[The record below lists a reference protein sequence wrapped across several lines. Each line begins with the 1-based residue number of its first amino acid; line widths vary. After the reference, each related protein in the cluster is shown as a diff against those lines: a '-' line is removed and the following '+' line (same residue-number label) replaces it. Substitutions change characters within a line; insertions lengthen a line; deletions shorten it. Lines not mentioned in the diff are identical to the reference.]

1 MTQSAAHTQSTS
13 SVLMIRPGRFYPNPE
28 TAADNAFQRN
38 GHCGSDA
45 LTLVARK
52 EFDAAVQTLRAAGV
66 NVHVFE
72 DTAEPEKPDAV
83 FPNNW
88 ISTHHDGRIALFPMY
103 SALRRRERRQDI
115 IEELRKHYRVRE
127 VIDYSAFEDEG
138 RCLEGTGSLVFD
150 HLNKIAYVS
159 LSNRSNPKVIQRFAD
174 DFRYEP
180 VTFTSIG
187 SNGQP
192 IYHTN
197 VMMCIGTAFA
207 MVGLEMIWDKAEQ
220 QQVRA
225 RLEKTGKEIVG
236 LSADQIANFAGNAIE
251 LQNKSGEKL
260 LVLSSRAA
268 RALTEEQRERLS
280 RYARRRKS
288 DGHRDAAAPR
298 ANLIVA
304 SLRTRHVAGGP
315 GPHALCKALSEI
327 SIVEKK
333 TSGGASTD
341 SPAAFFSANQSL
353 TKSSAAARAP
363 SIPSPCVVRPSAGT

>member
-1 MTQSAAHTQSTS
+1 MTQFAAHMQSTN

-28 TAADNAFQRN
+28 TAADNAFQRDT
-38 GHCGSDA
+38 HCGSDT

-52 EFDAAVQTLRAAGV
+52 EFDAAVQTLRAGGV

-88 ISTHHDGRIALFPMY
+88 ISTHHDGGIALFPMY

-115 IEELRKHYRVRE
+115 IDGLRKEYRVTK
-127 VIDYSAFEDEG
+127 VIDYSAFEEEG
-138 RCLEGTGSLVFD
+138 CCLEGTGSLVLD
-150 HLNKIAYVS
+150 HVNKIAYIS

-174 DFRYEP
+174 DFSYEP

-197 VMMCIGTAFA
+197 VVMCIGTDFV
-207 MVGLEMIWDKAEQ
+207 MVGLDMMPNKAERQ
-220 QQVRA
+220 EVRA
-225 RLEKTGKEIVG
+225 QLEKTGKQIVE

-251 LQNKSGEKL
+251 LHNKDGAKL

-268 RALTEEQRERLS
+268 RALTEEQRETLTS
-280 RYARRRKS
+280 YARLVPLELPTIELGGGSARCMIATI
-288 DGHRDAAAPR
+288 HLPPR
-298 ANLIVA
+298 L
-304 SLRTRHVAGGP
+304 
-315 GPHALCKALSEI
+315 
-327 SIVEKK
+327 
-333 TSGGASTD
+333 
-341 SPAAFFSANQSL
+341 
-353 TKSSAAARAP
+353 
-363 SIPSPCVVRPSAGT
+363 